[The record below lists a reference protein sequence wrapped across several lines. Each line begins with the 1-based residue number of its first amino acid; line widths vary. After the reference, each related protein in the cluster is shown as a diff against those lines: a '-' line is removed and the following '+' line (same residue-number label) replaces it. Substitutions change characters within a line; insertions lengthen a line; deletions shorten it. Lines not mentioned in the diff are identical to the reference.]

1 MFETAQLSLNFTI
14 KIANRP
20 IIKVENSSGV
30 YPMQFNFFRRSR
42 RKLLLRI
49 VRKIVL
55 AAVILAV
62 VPISTSASS
71 IAHRDIFVGA
81 SARAVGMGSAFTAGP
96 SANNG
101 FLWNPSSLGFMDG
114 AEVNM
119 GGMPFAGSTSS
130 SEQAFSV
137 AANPTTLGITDRN
150 FGNLSFATWLDG
162 WGSNITE
169 STQIVLLG
177 YGLAFG
183 ENASAGANVRY
194 YQNNTPIRTNFL
206 WSVDLGMQFAYPLE
220 KWGDTVR
227 VGLNFS
233 ELSNGIR
240 EEGVLLESIP
250 LAARIGTT
258 YELGKDTLFSA
269 DFAIRGEN
277 NINWAERL
285 RFHVGAERWLI
296 NGHFG
301 VRLGYTTLTTL
312 DTLWSGELARGFS
325 FRNSTGQLDYAYV
338 TGTELAQGVHWI
350 SATLRWGQSAKK
362 PESTVPPP
370 EVVKTDE
377 VPAPPILMPE
387 TLTPPTIA
395 PETTAVELQ
404 LSAHTI
410 SPNNDG
416 VADDTIFHFDL
427 KQRVASS
434 GLKWQLNIRDEYTES
449 IWEKSGTGIP
459 AEGIVWNGI
468 ANTGSL
474 VPDGN
479 YEVQLHLLDAQG
491 EPHLKD
497 SEKLAVDLIPTTL
510 ELFGKTPTTVGV
522 KTWDMSP
529 LAHWKFELFDPA
541 NTLVEQLEGE
551 GAPPD
556 EIALS
561 KVQAQPA
568 ATYTG
573 KLHVQDIAGNQSTQQ
588 AELQLGTEH
597 QPTAPITP
605 TASAGKLTLMV
616 GSFAQPRNAEML
628 AENLQWLYPDEKVQ
642 IYTAV
647 VDARTMH
654 RVTIGEF
661 VKRSEAADLKQHIQE
676 TQGVEPV
683 LITVE

>member
-1 MFETAQLSLNFTI
+1 MLLQ
-14 KIANRP
+14 
-20 IIKVENSSGV
+20 II
-30 YPMQFNFFRRSR
+30 
-42 RKLLLRI
+42 
-49 VRKIVL
+49 RKIVL
-55 AAVILAV
+55 AGVILAV
-62 VPISTSASS
+62 VSVSASASS

-119 GGMPFAGSTSS
+119 SGMPVAGSASS

-137 AANPTTLGITDRN
+137 AANPNTLGITDRN

-162 WGSNITE
+162 WGSNVTE

-183 ENASAGANVRY
+183 QNASAGANLRY

-206 WSVDLGMQFAYPLE
+206 WSIDLGMQFAYPLE
-220 KWGDTVR
+220 TWGDTVR

-240 EEGVLLESIP
+240 EDGVLLESIP
-250 LAARIGTT
+250 LAARFGTT

-269 DFAIRGEN
+269 DFAVRGEN
-277 NINWAERL
+277 DIDNWGERL

-301 VRLGYTTLTTL
+301 VRLGYTTLTTY

-338 TGTELAQGVHWI
+338 TGSELEQNVHWI
-350 SATLRWGQSAKK
+350 SATLRWGRSDTK
-362 PESTVPPP
+362 PAATVTPP
-370 EVVKTDE
+370 EVVKTEE
-377 VPAPPILMPE
+377 VPAAPILMPA
-387 TLTPPTIA
+387 TLTPPPII

-404 LSAHTI
+404 LSVHTI

-416 VADDTIFHFDL
+416 VADTTTFRFGLQETGDS
-427 KQRVASS
+427 QRGASS
-434 GLKWQLNIRDEYTES
+434 TLKWRLNIRDEYTEN
-449 IWEKSGTGIP
+449 IWEKSGTGVP
-459 AEGIVWNGI
+459 AEGIAWNGI

-479 YEVQLHLLDAQG
+479 YEVRLYLLDAQG
-491 EPHLKD
+491 KPHLKA

-529 LAHWKFELFDPA
+529 LAHWKFELFDTT
-541 NTLVEQLEGE
+541 NTLVEQVEGE
-551 GAPPD
+551 GSPPD

-573 KLHVQDIAGNQSTQQ
+573 KLHVQDIAGNQSTQE
-588 AELQLGTEH
+588 AELQLGTDT
-597 QPTAPITP
+597 QPTA
-605 TASAGKLTLMV
+605 ASAARLTLMV
-616 GSFAQPRNAEML
+616 GSFAQSSNAEMM
-628 AENLQWLYPDEKVQ
+628 AENLRLLMPDETVN
-642 IYTAV
+642 IHTVV

-654 RVTIGEF
+654 RVTVGEF
-661 VKRSEAADLKQHIQE
+661 NERIEAADLKQHIQE
-676 TQGVEPV
+676 TQGIEPI
-683 LITVE
+683 LITIQ

>member
-1 MFETAQLSLNFTI
+1 
-14 KIANRP
+14 
-20 IIKVENSSGV
+20 
-30 YPMQFNFFRRSR
+30 MQFNFLRGSS
-42 RKLLLRI
+42 RKLLPRI
-49 VRKIVL
+49 IRKIVL
-55 AAVILAV
+55 AGVILAV
-62 VPISTSASS
+62 VSVSAGASS

-119 GGMPFAGSTSS
+119 GAMPLAGNTSS
-130 SEQAFSV
+130 SEQTFSV
-137 AANPTTLGITDRN
+137 AANPNTLGITDRN

-162 WGSNITE
+162 WGGNITE

-183 ENASAGANVRY
+183 QNASAGANLRY

-240 EEGVLLESIP
+240 EDGVLLESIP
-250 LAARIGTT
+250 LAARFGTT

-269 DFAIRGEN
+269 DFAVRGEN
-277 NINWAERL
+277 DIDWGERL

-301 VRLGYTTLTTL
+301 VRVGYTTLSTL

-338 TGTELAQGVHWI
+338 TGSELEQNVHWI
-350 SATLRWGQSAKK
+350 SATLRWGQRAV
-362 PESTVPPP
+362 EPPP
-370 EVVKTDE
+370 TETPPVVTKTE
-377 VPAPPILMPE
+377 EPKETAPILMPA
-387 TLTPPTIA
+387 TLTPKVVN
-395 PETTAVELQ
+395 PEAVTVELQ
-404 LSAHTI
+404 LSVPAI

-416 VADDTIFHFDL
+416 VADNTTIQFNLREDENS
-427 KQRVASS
+427 RAIE
-434 GLKWQLNIRDEYTES
+434 WQLNIRDEYTES
-449 IWEKSGTGIP
+449 VWKKSGTGVP
-459 AEGIVWNGI
+459 VEGVVWDGI

-474 VPDGN
+474 VPDGH
-479 YEVQLHLLDAQG
+479 YDVQLHVLDAQG
-491 EPHLKD
+491 KTYLKD
-497 SEKLAVDLIPTTL
+497 SEKLTVDLIPTTL
-510 ELFGKTPTTVGV
+510 ELFGNTPTTVGV
-522 KTWDMSP
+522 KTLDMSP
-529 LAHWKFELFDPA
+529 LAHWKLEVFDAA
-541 NTLVEQLEGE
+541 NTLVEQIAGD
-551 GAPPD
+551 GSPPA

-561 KVQAQPA
+561 KIQAASA
-568 ATYTG
+568 ATYIC
-573 KLHVQDIAGNQSTQQ
+573 KLHVQDIAGNRSTQQ
-588 AELQLGTEH
+588 AELQLGTDSEPTVA
-597 QPTAPITP
+597 PTAVTTP
-605 TASAGKLTLMV
+605 TARLTLMV
-616 GSFAQPRNAEML
+616 GSFAESRNAEMM
-628 AENLQWLYPDEKVQ
+628 AENLRWMYPDEKVQ

-647 VDARTMH
+647 VEGRTMH
-654 RVTIGEF
+654 RVTIGTF
-661 VKRSEAADLKQHIQE
+661 NKRAEAADLKQHIQE

-683 LITVE
+683 LITVQ

>member
-1 MFETAQLSLNFTI
+1 
-14 KIANRP
+14 
-20 IIKVENSSGV
+20 
-30 YPMQFNFFRRSR
+30 MQFNFLRGSS

-49 VRKIVL
+49 IRKLVL
-55 AAVILAV
+55 AGVILAV
-62 VPISTSASS
+62 VSVSASASS

-119 GGMPFAGSTSS
+119 GAMPIAGSTSS

-137 AANPTTLGITDRN
+137 AANPNTLGITDRN

-183 ENASAGANVRY
+183 QNASAGANLRY
-194 YQNNTPIRTNFL
+194 YQNNTSIRTNFL

-240 EEGVLLESIP
+240 KDGVLLESIP
-250 LAARIGTT
+250 LAARFGTT

-269 DFAIRGEN
+269 DFAVRGEN
-277 NINWAERL
+277 DIDWGERL

-301 VRLGYTTLTTL
+301 VRVGYTTLSTL

-338 TGTELAQGVHWI
+338 TGSELEQNVHWI
-350 SATLRWGQSAKK
+350 SATLRWGQSGAK
-362 PESTVPPP
+362 PVVTETPPA
-370 EVVKTDE
+370 VVRTDE
-377 VPAPPILMPE
+377 VPAAPILMPA
-387 TLTPPTIA
+387 TLTPTPTVIA
-395 PETTAVELQ
+395 PEAVMIDLQ
-404 LSAHTI
+404 LSTQVI

-416 VADDTIFHFDL
+416 VTDNTIFRFNLEADQ
-427 KQRVASS
+427 KSQAAASPA
-434 GLKWQLNIRDEYTES
+434 LKWELNIRDEYTES
-449 IWEKSGTGIP
+449 IWKKSGTGVP
-459 AEGIVWNGI
+459 VEGVVWDGI

-474 VPDGN
+474 VSDGN
-479 YEVQLHLLDAQG
+479 YEVQLYLLDAQG
-491 EPHLKD
+491 KPHLKD

-529 LAHWKFELFDPA
+529 LAHWKFELFDTVD
-541 NTLVEQLEGE
+541 TLVEQLEGE
-551 GAPPD
+551 GSPPD

-561 KVQAQPA
+561 EVQAQPA
-568 ATYTG
+568 ATYTC

-588 AELQLGTEH
+588 VELQLGTPP
-597 QPTAPITP
+597 QPTAAP
-605 TASAGKLTLMV
+605 TTSTARLTLMV
-616 GSFAQPRNAEML
+616 GSFAESRNAEMMV
-628 AENLQWLYPDEKVQ
+628 ENLQWMYPDEKVQ

-647 VDARTMH
+647 VEGRTMH
-654 RVTIGEF
+654 RVTIGTF
-661 VKRSEAADLKQHIQE
+661 NKRAEAADLKQHIQE

-683 LITVE
+683 LITVQ

>member
-1 MFETAQLSLNFTI
+1 
-14 KIANRP
+14 
-20 IIKVENSSGV
+20 
-30 YPMQFNFFRRSR
+30 MQFNFLRRSSR
-42 RKLLLRI
+42 ELLLRI

-55 AAVILAV
+55 AGMILAV
-62 VPISTSASS
+62 VPVSAGASS

-119 GGMPFAGSTSS
+119 GAMPFAGGTLS

-150 FGNLSFATWLDG
+150 FGSLSFATWLDG
-162 WGSNITE
+162 WGGNINE

-177 YGLAFG
+177 YGFAFG
-183 ENASAGANVRY
+183 QNASAGANLRY
-194 YQNNTPIRTNFL
+194 YQNNTPIRTKFL

-240 EEGVLLESIP
+240 ADGVLLESIP
-250 LAARIGTT
+250 LAARFGTT
-258 YELGKDTLFSA
+258 YELGKATLFSA
-269 DFAIRGEN
+269 DVAIRGEE
-277 NINWAERL
+277 NINWEERL
-285 RFHVGAERWLI
+285 RFHVGAEQWLI

-301 VRLGYTTLTTL
+301 VRVGYTTLTSY

-338 TGTELAQGVHWI
+338 TGSELDQEIHWI
-350 SATLRWGQSAKK
+350 SATLRWGQGNVK
-362 PESTVPPP
+362 PESTATPP
-370 EVVKTDE
+370 EIVKTDE
-377 VPAPPILMPE
+377 VPTAPILMPA
-387 TLTPPTIA
+387 TLTPPA
-395 PETTAVELQ
+395 VNPETTAVELQ

-416 VADDTIFHFDL
+416 VADDTTFRFDL
-427 KQRVASS
+427 QGTDNAQQGADST
-434 GLKWQLNIRDEYTES
+434 LKWQLNIRDEYTES
-449 IWEKSGTGIP
+449 IWEKSGTGVP
-459 AEGIVWNGI
+459 MEGIVWNGI

-479 YEVQLHLLDAQG
+479 YAVQLHLLDAEG
-491 EPHLKD
+491 RPHLKD
-497 SEKLAVDLIPTTL
+497 SETLAVDLIPTTL
-510 ELFGKTPTTVGV
+510 ELVGKTPTTVGV

-529 LAHWKFELFDPA
+529 LAHWKFELFDTA

-551 GAPPD
+551 GAPPE

-561 KVQAQPA
+561 RVQAQPA

-588 AELQLGTEH
+588 AELHLGIDNIDNQLAASA
-597 QPTAPITP
+597 PTA
-605 TASAGKLTLMV
+605 KLTLMV
-616 GSFAQPRNAEML
+616 GSFAESHNAEML
-628 AENLQWLYPDEKVQ
+628 AESLRLLMPDEKVN

-654 RVTIGEF
+654 RVTVGEF
-661 VKRSEAADLKQHIQE
+661 VERSEAAELKQYIQE

-683 LITVE
+683 LITVQ

>member
-1 MFETAQLSLNFTI
+1 
-14 KIANRP
+14 
-20 IIKVENSSGV
+20 
-30 YPMQFNFFRRSR
+30 MQFNFLRRSR
-42 RKLLLRI
+42 QNLLLQI
-49 VRKIVL
+49 IRKSVL
-55 AAVILAV
+55 VGVILTV
-62 VPISTSASS
+62 VSVSAGASS

-119 GGMPFAGSTSS
+119 SGMPVSGSASS

-137 AANPTTLGITDRN
+137 AANPNTLGITDRN

-162 WGSNITE
+162 WGSNVTE

-183 ENASAGANVRY
+183 PNASAGANLRY

-220 KWGDTVR
+220 KWDDTVR

-240 EEGVLLESIP
+240 EDGVLLESIP
-250 LAARIGTT
+250 LAARFGTT

-269 DFAIRGEN
+269 DFAVRGEN
-277 NINWAERL
+277 NINNWGERL

-296 NGHFG
+296 NGHIG
-301 VRLGYTTLTTL
+301 VRVGYTTLTTY
-312 DTLWSGELARGFS
+312 DTFWKGELARGFS

-338 TGTELAQGVHWI
+338 TGSELEQEVHWV
-350 SATLRWGQSAKK
+350 SATLRWGQSDTK
-362 PESTVPPP
+362 PAATVTPP
-370 EVVKTDE
+370 EVVKTE
-377 VPAPPILMPE
+377 EAPAAPILMPA
-387 TLTPPTIA
+387 TLTPPVA
-395 PETTAVELQ
+395 PKITAVELQ
-404 LSAHTI
+404 LSAHII

-416 VADDTIFHFDL
+416 VADTTTFRFGLQETGD
-427 KQRVASS
+427 SS
-434 GLKWQLNIRDEYTES
+434 PLKWRLNIRDEYTES
-449 IWEKSGTGIP
+449 IWEKSGIGVP

-479 YEVQLHLLDAQG
+479 YEVQLYLFDAQ
-491 EPHLKD
+491 EKPHLKD
-497 SEKLAVDLIPTTL
+497 SEKLTVDLIPTTL

-529 LAHWKFELFDPA
+529 LEHWKLELFDTA

-551 GAPPD
+551 GSPPA

-561 KVQAQPA
+561 KVQTRPA
-568 ATYTG
+568 ATYTC
-573 KLHVQDIAGNQSTQQ
+573 KLHVQDVAGNQSTQQ
-588 AELQLGTEH
+588 AELQLGTDT
-597 QPTAPITP
+597 QSATAPATP
-605 TASAGKLTLMV
+605 TPPTTKLTLMV
-616 GSFAQPRNAEML
+616 GSFAQSNNAEMM
-628 AENLQWLYPDEKVQ
+628 AENLVSMYPDEKVQ

-661 VKRSEAADLKQHIQE
+661 NARAEAADLKQHIQE

-683 LITVE
+683 LITLQ

>member
-1 MFETAQLSLNFTI
+1 M
-14 KIANRP
+14 
-20 IIKVENSSGV
+20 
-30 YPMQFNFFRRSR
+30 
-42 RKLLLRI
+42 
-49 VRKIVL
+49 
-55 AAVILAV
+55 LAV
-62 VPISTSASS
+62 VSVSASASS

-96 SANNG
+96 SANNS
-101 FLWNPSSLGFMDG
+101 FLWNPSSLGFMEG

-119 GGMPFAGSTSS
+119 GGMPFRGSTLS

-137 AANPTTLGITDRN
+137 AANPNTLGITDRN

-183 ENASAGANVRY
+183 QNASAGANLRY

-240 EEGVLLESIP
+240 EDGILLESIP
-250 LAARIGTT
+250 LAARFGTT
-258 YELGKDTLFSA
+258 YELGKETLFSA
-269 DFAIRGEN
+269 DFAVRGEN
-277 NINWAERL
+277 NINWGERL
-285 RFHVGAERWLI
+285 RFHVGAEHWLI

-301 VRLGYTTLTTL
+301 VRVGYTTLTTR
-312 DTLWSGELARGFS
+312 DTFWSGELARGFS

-338 TGTELAQGVHWI
+338 TGSALEQEVHWI
-350 SATLRWGQSAKK
+350 SATLRWGQRNKK
-362 PESTVPPP
+362 PILTETPP

-377 VPAPPILMPE
+377 VPATPILMPA
-387 TLTPPTIA
+387 TLTPDAIS
-395 PETTAVELQ
+395 PEAVMVELR
-404 LSAHTI
+404 LSEQVI

-416 VADDTIFHFDL
+416 VRDNTIFHFNPGDDS
-427 KQRVASS
+427 KSRQAASTA
-434 GLKWQLNIRDEYTES
+434 LKWELNIRDEYTES
-449 IWEKSGTGIP
+449 VWKKTGTGVP
-459 AEGIVWNGI
+459 AEGVVWNGI

-491 EPHLKD
+491 QPHLKD
-497 SEKLAVDLIPTTL
+497 REKLAVDLIPTTL

-529 LAHWKFELFDPA
+529 LAHWQLELFDA
-541 NTLVEQLEGE
+541 DNTLVEKMEGD
-551 GAPPD
+551 GSPPA
-556 EIALS
+556 EIVLS
-561 KVQAQPA
+561 KVQAQPI
-568 ATYTG
+568 ATYTC
-573 KLHVQDIAGNQSTQQ
+573 KLHVEDIAGNRSTQQ
-588 AELQLGTEH
+588 AQLTLGPEN
-597 QPTAPITP
+597 QPTDASITP
-605 TASAGKLTLMV
+605 GTQGASTAKLTLMV
-616 GSFAQPRNAEML
+616 GSFAEPHNAEIM
-628 AENLQWLYPDEKVQ
+628 AENLQSMYPDEKVQ
-642 IYTAV
+642 IYKAV
-647 VDARTMH
+647 VEDRTLH
-654 RVTIGEF
+654 RVTIGTF
-661 VKRSEAADLKQHIQE
+661 SKRAEAADLKQHVQE
-676 TQGVEPV
+676 TQGIEPI

>member
-1 MFETAQLSLNFTI
+1 
-14 KIANRP
+14 
-20 IIKVENSSGV
+20 
-30 YPMQFNFFRRSR
+30 MQFNFLRRSR
-42 RKLLLRI
+42 RRLLLQI
-49 VRKIVL
+49 IRKIVL
-55 AAVILAV
+55 VGVILTV
-62 VPISTSASS
+62 VSVSAGASS

-119 GGMPFAGSTSS
+119 GAMPLSGSTSS

-137 AANPTTLGITDRN
+137 AANPNTLGITDRN

-162 WGSNITE
+162 WGSNVSE

-183 ENASAGANVRY
+183 QNASAGANLRY

-240 EEGVLLESIP
+240 EDGILLESIP
-250 LAARIGTT
+250 LAARFGTT

-269 DFAIRGEN
+269 DFAVRGEN
-277 NINWAERL
+277 DINWDERL

-301 VRLGYTTLTTL
+301 VRVGYTTLTAY

-338 TGTELAQGVHWI
+338 TGSELEQNVHWI
-350 SATLRWGQSAKK
+350 SATLHWGRSDTK
-362 PESTVPPP
+362 PAATVIPP
-370 EVVKTDE
+370 EVVKAEET
-377 VPAPPILMPE
+377 PAAPILMPA
-387 TLTPPTIA
+387 TLTPAVA

-416 VADDTIFHFDL
+416 VADNTTFHFGFQETGD
-427 KQRVASS
+427 SS
-434 GLKWQLNIRDEYTES
+434 TLKWQLNIRDEYTES
-449 IWEKSGTGIP
+449 IWEKSGTGVP

-491 EPHLKD
+491 KPHLKD

-510 ELFGKTPTTVGV
+510 ELFGNTPTTVGV

-529 LAHWKFELFDPA
+529 IAHWKLELFDTA

-551 GAPPD
+551 GSPPA

-561 KVQAQPA
+561 KVQTQPA
-568 ATYTG
+568 ATYIC

-588 AELQLGTEH
+588 AELQLGPAP
-597 QPTAPITP
+597 QPTAAPTTP
-605 TASAGKLTLMV
+605 TDRLTLMV
-616 GSFAQPRNAEML
+616 GSFAESNNAEMM
-628 AENLQWLYPDEKVQ
+628 AENLARMYPDEKVQ

-654 RVTIGEF
+654 RVTVGEF
-661 VKRSEAADLKQHIQE
+661 AERSEAADLKQHLQE
-676 TQGVEPV
+676 TQGIEPI
-683 LITVE
+683 LITLQ

>member
-1 MFETAQLSLNFTI
+1 
-14 KIANRP
+14 
-20 IIKVENSSGV
+20 
-30 YPMQFNFFRRSR
+30 MQFNFLRRSS

-49 VRKIVL
+49 VRKLVL
-55 AAVILAV
+55 AGAILAV
-62 VPISTSASS
+62 VSVSASASS

-119 GGMPFAGSTSS
+119 GAMPIAGTTSS
-130 SEQAFSV
+130 SEQTFSV
-137 AANPTTLGITDRN
+137 SANPNTLGITDRN

-183 ENASAGANVRY
+183 QNASAGANLRY

-227 VGLNFS
+227 VGFNFS

-240 EEGVLLESIP
+240 EDGVLLESIP
-250 LAARIGTT
+250 LAARFGTT

-269 DFAIRGEN
+269 DFAVRGEN
-277 NINWAERL
+277 DIDWGERL

-301 VRLGYTTLTTL
+301 VRVGYTTLSAR

-338 TGTELAQGVHWI
+338 TGSELEQNVHWI
-350 SATLRWGQSAKK
+350 SATLRWGQSGAK
-362 PESTVPPP
+362 PVLTETPP
-370 EVVKTDE
+370 VVTKTE
-377 VPAPPILMPE
+377 APKETAPILMPT
-387 TLTPPTIA
+387 TLTPKVVN
-395 PETTAVELQ
+395 PEAVTVELQ
-404 LSAHTI
+404 LSVPAI

-416 VADDTIFHFDL
+416 VVDNTTIQFNLREDENS
-427 KQRVASS
+427 RAIE
-434 GLKWQLNIRDEYTES
+434 WQLNIRDEYTES
-449 IWEKSGTGIP
+449 VWKKSGTGVP
-459 AEGIVWNGI
+459 VDGVVWDGI

-474 VPDGN
+474 VPDGH
-479 YEVQLHLLDAQG
+479 YDVQLHVLDAQG
-491 EPHLKD
+491 KAYLKD
-497 SEKLAVDLIPTTL
+497 SEKLTVDLIPTTL
-510 ELFGKTPTTVGV
+510 ELFGNTPTTVGV
-522 KTWDMSP
+522 KTLDMSP
-529 LAHWKFELFDPA
+529 LAHWKLEVFDA
-541 NTLVEQLEGE
+541 AHTLVEQIAGD
-551 GAPPD
+551 GSPPT

-561 KVQAQPA
+561 KVQAQPVS
-568 ATYTG
+568 TYTC
-573 KLHVQDIAGNQSTQQ
+573 KLHVQDIAGNRSTQQ
-588 AELQLGTEH
+588 AELQLGTDNEPTVT
-597 QPTAPITP
+597 PTAVITP
-605 TASAGKLTLMV
+605 TARLTLMV
-616 GSFAQPRNAEML
+616 GSFAESRNAEMM
-628 AENLQWLYPDEKVQ
+628 AENLQWMYPDEKVQ
-642 IYTAV
+642 IYTAIV
-647 VDARTMH
+647 EGRTMH

-661 VKRSEAADLKQHIQE
+661 NKRAEAADLKQHIQE

-683 LITVE
+683 LITVQ

>member
-1 MFETAQLSLNFTI
+1 
-14 KIANRP
+14 
-20 IIKVENSSGV
+20 
-30 YPMQFNFFRRSR
+30 MQFNFLRRSR

-49 VRKIVL
+49 IRKIVL
-55 AAVILAV
+55 AGVILAGV
-62 VPISTSASS
+62 SVSASASS
-71 IAHRDIFVGA
+71 IMHRDIFVGA

-119 GGMPFAGSTSS
+119 GAMPLAGSTSS
-130 SEQAFSV
+130 SEQTFSV
-137 AANPTTLGITDRN
+137 AANPNTLGITDRN
-150 FGNLSFATWLDG
+150 FGNVSFATWLDG

-177 YGLAFG
+177 YGFAFG
-183 ENASAGANVRY
+183 QNASAGANLRY
-194 YQNNTPIRTNFL
+194 YQNNTSIRTNFL

-240 EEGVLLESIP
+240 DDGILLESIP
-250 LAARIGTT
+250 LAARFGTT

-269 DFAIRGEN
+269 DLAVRGEN
-277 NINWAERL
+277 NIDWGERL

-301 VRLGYTTLTTL
+301 VRVGYTTLSAL
-312 DTLWSGELARGFS
+312 DALWGGELARGFS

-338 TGTELAQGVHWI
+338 TGSELEQNVHWI
-350 SATLRWGQSAKK
+350 SATLRWGQSDAK
-362 PESTVPPP
+362 PVLIETPP
-370 EVVKTDE
+370 EIVKTDE
-377 VPAPPILMPE
+377 IPEAPILMPP
-387 TLTPPTIA
+387 TLTPTVIA
-395 PETTAVELQ
+395 PEAVMIELQ
-404 LSAHTI
+404 LSTQII

-416 VADDTIFHFDL
+416 VTDNTIFRFDL
-427 KQRVASS
+427 EDDQKPQEAAGPS
-434 GLKWQLNIRDEYTES
+434 LKWELNIRDEYTES
-449 IWEKSGTGIP
+449 VWKKTGTGIP
-459 AEGIVWNGI
+459 AEGIAWNGI

-491 EPHLKD
+491 KLYLKD

-529 LAHWKFELFDPA
+529 LAHWKLELFDAA

-551 GAPPD
+551 GSPPD

-568 ATYTG
+568 ATYTC

-588 AELQLGTEH
+588 AELQLGTDN
-597 QPTAPITP
+597 QPTAAATP

-616 GSFAQPRNAEML
+616 GSFAESRNAEMMV
-628 AENLQWLYPDEKVQ
+628 ENLQWMYPDEKVQ

-647 VDARTMH
+647 VEGRTMH
-654 RVTIGEF
+654 RVTVGEF
-661 VKRSEAADLKQHIQE
+661 VERSEAADLKQHIQE
-676 TQGVEPV
+676 TQGVEPI
-683 LITVE
+683 LITVQ